1 MAALSPDT
9 VMIYGGFQKS
19 DGILVDTE
27 KRKVVRS
34 FDTGDIQPNS
44 RDNRYCI
51 TEYNAL
57 VASVIL
63 FQGGFKLIEVSLN
76 DFSVKVLEDLD

>member
-9 VMIYGGFQKS
+9 VMIYGGYEES
-19 DGILVDTE
+19 DGIVVDTE

-34 FDTGDIQPNS
+34 FDTGDIKPYSDTNS
-44 RDNRYCI
+44 YCI

-57 VASVIL
+57 VASVL
-63 FQGGFKLIEVSLN
+63 RSQGGFELIKVSLN